1 VAGKAGRSAD
11 DAARMPLMEHIR
23 ELRTRLIKSALAM
36 IVAGIIGL
44 VFYRNIVNV
53 LETPICNIKSI
64 HGVGQPNASCRNGVL
79 VLIGPSAGIT
89 LAFKIAFFSGVVL
102 SAPVWMYQLWAFLAP
117 GLYKNEKKYSL
128 TFVGAA
134 VPLFAA
140 GAGLCYV
147 FFPTILRVLMGF
159 VPAGVASQLPLD
171 QTLVFFLRMMVVFG
185 TSFVLPLILVLFN
198 FIGILSGDRMRK
210 HWRIVVL
217 VIFVFA
223 AIAVPTGDPI
233 GMSVLAIP
241 ICILYFGA
249 IGVALIND
257 RRRAARRAA
266 DPIHQL
272 SPDEASHIDLS
283 PAPVEHVEPIE
294 RADSLEDIS

>member
-1 VAGKAGRSAD
+1 
-11 DAARMPLMEHIR
+11 MPLMEHIR
-23 ELRTRLIKSALAM
+23 ELRTRLIRSALAI
-36 IVAGIIGL
+36 IVAAIIGFI
-44 VFYRNIVNV
+44 FYRNIVHV
-53 LETPICNIKSI
+53 LESPICNIKGI
-64 HGVGQPNASCRNGVL
+64 HGVGQPTPDCRNGVL

-89 LAFKIAFFSGVVL
+89 LAFKIALFSGLVL
-102 SAPVWMYQLWAFLAP
+102 SAPVWLYQLWAFLAP

-140 GAGLCYV
+140 GAALCYV

-159 VPAGVASQLPLD
+159 VPAGVAAQLPLD

-185 TSFVLPLILVLFN
+185 ASFVLPLILVLFN
-198 FIGILSGDRMRK
+198 VIGILSGDRMRK

-241 ICILYFGA
+241 IVVLYFGA
-249 IGVALIND
+249 IGLALLND
-257 RRRAARRAA
+257 KRRAARRAA

-272 SPDEASHIDLS
+272 SPDEASHLDLT
-283 PAPVEHVEPIE
+283 PAPIENTEPIE

>member
-23 ELRTRLIKSALAM
+23 ELRSRLIISALAM
-36 IVAGIIGL
+36 IAAGIVGL
-44 VFYRNIVNV
+44 IFYRNIVNV

-64 HGVGQPNASCRNGVL
+64 HGVGQPSASCHNGVL

-89 LAFKIAFFSGVVL
+89 LAFKIAFFTGIVG

-134 VPLFAA
+134 IPLFAA
-140 GAGLCYV
+140 GAALCYV

-185 TSFVLPLILVLFN
+185 ASFVLPLILLLFN
-198 FIGILSGDRMRK
+198 FIGILSGARMRK
-210 HWRIVVL
+210 HWRVVVL

-241 ICILYFGA
+241 ICVLYFGA
-249 IGVALIND
+249 IGVALLND
-257 RRRAARRAA
+257 KRRAARRAA
-266 DPIHQL
+266 DPIHRL
-272 SPDEASHIDLS
+272 SPDEASQLDLS
-283 PAPVEHVEPIE
+283 TAPVEAPAPIE

>member
-1 VAGKAGRSAD
+1 
-11 DAARMPLMEHIR
+11 MPLMEHIR
-23 ELRTRLIKSALAM
+23 ELRSRLIKSALAM
-36 IVAGIIGL
+36 LVAGIVGFI
-44 VFYRNIVNV
+44 FYKNIVHV
-53 LETPICNIKSI
+53 LENPICNIKTI
-64 HGVGQPNASCRNGVL
+64 HGVGQPTPDCRNGVL

-89 LAFKIAFFSGVVL
+89 LAFKIAMFSGLVL
-102 SAPVWMYQLWAFLAP
+102 AAPVWLYQLWAFLAP

-134 VPLFAA
+134 IPLFAA
-140 GAGLCYV
+140 GAALCYI

-171 QTLVFFLRMMVVFG
+171 QTLVFFLRMMIVFG
-185 TSFVLPLILVLFN
+185 ASFVLPLILLLFN
-198 FIGILSGDRMRK
+198 FIGILSGERMRK
-210 HWRIVVL
+210 HWRVVVL

-241 ICILYFGA
+241 ICVLYFGA
-249 IGVALIND
+249 IGIALIND
-257 RRRAARRAA
+257 KRRAARRAA

-272 SPDEASHIDLS
+272 SPDEASHLDLA
-283 PAPVEHVEPIE
+283 PAPIEHAAPIE

>member
-1 VAGKAGRSAD
+1 MAVKAGRSAD

-36 IVAGIIGL
+36 LVAGIVGF
-44 VFYRNIVNV
+44 VFYRDIVHV
-53 LETPICNIKSI
+53 LENPICNIKSI
-64 HGVGQPNASCRNGVL
+64 HGVGRPSPDCGNGVL

-89 LAFKIAFFSGVVL
+89 LAFKIAMFSGLVL
-102 SAPVWMYQLWAFLAP
+102 AAPVWLYQLWAFLAP
-117 GLYKNEKKYSL
+117 GLYKKEKKYSL
-128 TFVGAA
+128 TFVAA
-134 VPLFAA
+134 AIPLFAA
-140 GAGLCYV
+140 GAALCYV

-185 TSFVLPLILVLFN
+185 ASFVLPLILVLFN
-198 FIGILSGDRMRK
+198 FIGILSADRMRK
-210 HWRIVVL
+210 HWRVVVL

-241 ICILYFGA
+241 ICILYFAA

-266 DPIHQL
+266 DPVHQL
-272 SPDEASHIDLS
+272 SPDEASPLDLS
-283 PAPVEHVEPIE
+283 PAPVE
-294 RADSLEDIS
+294 RASTFEDIS